1 VQLLSSKDDQIQP
14 EETPKALY
22 PLKHVL
28 FQKKPLGPVDQ
39 SGMIAA
45 FARRKPRVQIPP
57 GPLNLLFSVKMS
69 FQVKIGASS
78 SFIHEAVADS
88 ACINDLESFFRCCP
102 SARFLRD
109 VSCFLQIPEVLGCLG
124 KTQPH
129 AAYDASL
136 LASMLSIEEN
146 THNYVLTIP
155 SLTLNSILSFGFH
168 RIYLHTK
175 VWQSQAYGFRFP
187 TSPPRASRLQ
197 LKFTINENEYSF
209 MIPKDVI
216 ANERRN
222 AFMLFNEAI
231 VRGAL
236 EAGPRVCAQHSE
248 RIL

>member
-1 VQLLSSKDDQIQP
+1 
-14 EETPKALY
+14 
-22 PLKHVL
+22 
-28 FQKKPLGPVDQ
+28 
-39 SGMIAA
+39 
-45 FARRKPRVQIPP
+45 
-57 GPLNLLFSVKMS
+57 MS

-78 SFIHEAVADS
+78 SFIHEAMADS

-109 VSCFLQIPEVLGCLG
+109 VSCFLQIPEVLGCLSR
-124 KTQPH
+124 TQPH
-129 AAYDASL
+129 LAYDASL

-146 THNYVLTIP
+146 THNYVLTTP

-168 RIYLHTK
+168 RIYFHTK

-236 EAGPRVCAQHSE
+236 EAGPRVCAQYTG
-248 RIL
+248 RILDIIRFDIFSVSFFEYHFVQ